1 MIAEHY
7 ILKMLNNYFQY
18 QFNFSVLEC
27 CCSLTKKMKK
37 NLLVSPWCV
46 MKDSGPVF
54 IKQLMLRVPPGVLIY
69 HINKKPII
77 FLFGINLNLSCFM
90 NTGPGYFW
98 SSNDIFFLEEEGKV
112 EGLTKNYISRIK
124 TNPGTCILIKKKQIK
139 RNWETKHAYFARSV
153 TTPHE
158 SGSLFIKQLK

>member
-7 ILKMLNNYFQY
+7 ILKILNNYFQY
-18 QFNFSVLEC
+18 QLNFSVLEC

-37 NLLVSPWCV
+37 DLLVSPWCV
-46 MKDSGPVF
+46 MKDSEPVF
-54 IKQLMLRVPPGVLIY
+54 IKQLKLRVPSGVLIY
-69 HINKKPII
+69 HINKKRII
-77 FLFGINLNLSCFM
+77 GINLNFSCFM

-112 EGLTKNYISRIK
+112 EGLTKIYISRIK
-124 TNPGTCILIKKKQIK
+124 TNPGTCILIKKQIK

-153 TTPHE
+153 TTPQE
-158 SGSLFIKQLK
+158 SGSVFIKQLR

>member
-18 QFNFSVLEC
+18 QFNLSVLEC

-46 MKDSGPVF
+46 MKDSGPIF
-54 IKQLMLRVPPGVLIY
+54 IKQLKLRVPSGVLIY

-98 SSNDIFFLEEEGKV
+98 SSNDIFFLEEEGKC
-112 EGLTKNYISRIK
+112 RR
-124 TNPGTCILIKKKQIK
+124 TNQKLHFKDKDEPGNMHTNKKKQIK
-139 RNWETKHAYFARSV
+139 RN
-153 TTPHE
+153 
-158 SGSLFIKQLK
+158 